1 MTPKSQRLHIA
12 LFGRRNAGKSS
23 LINAL
28 TGQPLAI
35 VSDVPGT
42 TTDPVHKAMEIL
54 PLGPVVLIDTAGIDD
69 IGELGELR
77 KKKSYEVFEK
87 TDLVLLVIDPVAG
100 FGEFEKNIVKKAEQ
114 TQTSVVYVINKIDI
128 YKTHKR
134 EELLKKFNLD
144 PAVFVSALTG
154 EGIDELKQTIIKYAP
169 KDWTLPTVVGD
180 LIEPGDVVVCV
191 IPVDKAAPKGR
202 LILPQQIVIRDII
215 DSEAMAM
222 IVKERELKH
231 CFKLINKEPAL
242 VVTDASVYNKV
253 AADTPPQIRLTSFS
267 ILFARYK
274 GDLQTLVEGVK
285 AVRNLKP
292 SDRVLIAEAC
302 THHAVE
308 DDIGRVKIPRW
319 LRAQVGGELEIDVKA
334 GGGLLPENIQ
344 DYKLIVHCG
353 ACMLNRKEMISRIMQ
368 AKASGVPIVNYG
380 VIMAHIH
387 GVLHRA
393 LSPFPHLQSIVSET
407 KDYMIEEVEILK
419 KIKKKRSFAIAQD
432 DLLFSP

>member
-35 VSDVPGT
+35 VSDIPGT

-69 IGELGELR
+69 VGELGELR
-77 KKKSYEVFEK
+77 KKKSYEVLEK
-87 TDLVLLVIDPVAG
+87 TDLVLLVIDPSIG
-100 FGEFEKNIVKKAEQ
+100 FGEFEKEVVKKAEQ
-114 TQTSVVYVINKIDI
+114 NQTPVIYVINKIDLYNQI
-128 YKTHKR
+128 AKNEYFK
-134 EELLKKFNLD
+134 NLE

-154 EGIDELKQTIIKYAP
+154 EGIEELKQTIIKYAP

-180 LIEPGDVVVCV
+180 LIEPGDVVICV

-215 DSEAMAM
+215 DSEAMAVV
-222 IVKERELKH
+222 VKERELKH
-231 CFKLINKEPAL
+231 SFQLLNKEPSL

-253 AADTPPQIRLTSFS
+253 AADTPPHIRLTSFS

-274 GDLQTLVEGVK
+274 GDLQTLVEGVR
-285 AVRNLKP
+285 AVRDLKP
-292 SDRVLIAEAC
+292 SDRILIAEAC
-302 THHAVE
+302 THHPVE

-319 LRAQVGGELEIDVKA
+319 LKAQVGGELEIDVKA
-334 GGGLLPENIQ
+334 GGGLLPENIK

-368 AKASGVPIVNYG
+368 ANASGVPIVNYG

-393 LSPFPHLQSIVSET
+393 LSPFPHLQLIVSEA
-407 KDYMIEEVEILK
+407 KDYIREEVEILK
-419 KIKKKRSFAIAQD
+419 K
-432 DLLFSP
+432 

>member
-1 MTPKSQRLHIA
+1 MTVPKSQRLHIA

-28 TGQPLAI
+28 TGQDLAI

-42 TTDPVHKAMEIL
+42 TTDPVFKAMEIL

-69 IGELGELR
+69 VGELGQLR

-87 TDLVLLVIDPVAG
+87 TDLVLLVIDPQAG
-100 FGEFEKNIVKKAEQ
+100 YGEFEKEVVQKAQ
-114 TQTSVVYVINKIDI
+114 KTQTPVIYVINKVDL
-128 YKTHKR
+128 YQPS
-134 EELLKKFNLD
+134 ELLEQFKPLNLQ
-144 PAVFVSALTG
+144 PVVFVSALTRK
-154 EGIDELKQTIIKYAP
+154 GIDELKQAIINHAP
-169 KDWTLPTVVGD
+169 KEWILPTVVGD
-180 LIEPGDVVVCV
+180 LINPGDVVICV

-222 IVKERELKH
+222 VVKERELIH
-231 CFKLINKEPAL
+231 AFNYLNKKPSL
-242 VVTDASVYNKV
+242 VVTDASVYNKA
-253 AADTPPQIRLTSFS
+253 AADTPSDIRLTSFS

-285 AVRNLKP
+285 AVKNLKP
-292 SDRVLIAEAC
+292 GDKVLISEAC
-302 THHAVE
+302 THHPVE

-319 LRAQVGGELEIDVKA
+319 LRAQVGGDLDVDVKA
-334 GGGLLPENIQ
+334 GGGPLPEPLNQ
-344 DYKLIVHCG
+344 YKLIVHCG
-353 ACMLNRKEMISRIMQ
+353 ACMLNRKEMLSRIMQ
-368 AKASGVPIVNYG
+368 AKVAGVPIVNYG

-393 LSPFPHLQSIVSET
+393 LSPFPHLQSIISET
-407 KDYMIEEVEILK
+407 MDDMKEEIESLK
-419 KIKKKRSFAIAQD
+419 KIRGRR
-432 DLLFSP
+432 

>member
-28 TGQPLAI
+28 TGQSLAI

-42 TTDPVHKAMEIL
+42 TTDPVNKAMEIL

-69 IGELGELR
+69 VGELGELR
-77 KKKSYEVFEK
+77 KKKSYEVLEK
-87 TDLVLLVIDPVAG
+87 TDLVLLVIDPFAG
-100 FGEFEKNIVKKAEQ
+100 FGEFEKDVVKKAEQ
-114 TQTSVVYVINKIDI
+114 AQTPVIYVINKIDL
-128 YKTHKR
+128 YKQNGR
-134 EELLKKFNLD
+134 NEYLKSLE

-215 DSEAMAM
+215 DSEAISMV
-222 IVKERELKH
+222 VKERELKH
-231 CFKLINKEPAL
+231 CFQLLKKEPAL

-253 AADTPPQIRLTSFS
+253 AADTPQHIRLTSFS

-302 THHAVE
+302 THHPVE

-319 LRAQVGGELEIDVKA
+319 LRAQVGGELAIDVKA
-334 GGGLLPENIQ
+334 GGGPLPENIK

-368 AKASGVPIVNYG
+368 AKRANVPIVNYG

-407 KDYMIEEVEILK
+407 KDYMREEVEILK
-419 KIKKKRSFAIAQD
+419 KIRGESGKRTNN
-432 DLLFSP
+432 